1 MDEEA
6 LSEAVQ
12 CYPVLY
18 DKSMKEFKDQKLK
31 ENAWKKVAESVAG
44 ITSGRRS
51 AISSPKRLI
60 FIVIAIVIAIHPG
73 LNSVMKLSERVKET
87 LPLRLQLVRST
98 KGCLNYNFSVYIEYQ
113 CFNQNSNGII
123 YSSLS

>member
-6 LSEAVQ
+6 LAEAMR

-18 DKSMKEFKDQKLK
+18 DKSMKEFKDQKMK

-51 AISSPKRLI
+51 TISSPKRLM
-60 FIVIAIVIAIHPG
+60 FIVIAIVISIYPG

-87 LPLRLQLVRST
+87 
-98 KGCLNYNFSVYIEYQ
+98 
-113 CFNQNSNGII
+113 
-123 YSSLS
+123 

>member
-1 MDEEA
+1 MAATTVDEEA
-6 LSEAVQ
+6 LAEAVR

-18 DKSMKEFKDQKLK
+18 DKSMKEFKDQKMK

-51 AISSPKRLI
+51 TISSPKRLM
-60 FIVIAIVIAIHPG
+60 FIVIAIVISIYPG

-87 LPLRLQLVRST
+87 
-98 KGCLNYNFSVYIEYQ
+98 
-113 CFNQNSNGII
+113 
-123 YSSLS
+123 